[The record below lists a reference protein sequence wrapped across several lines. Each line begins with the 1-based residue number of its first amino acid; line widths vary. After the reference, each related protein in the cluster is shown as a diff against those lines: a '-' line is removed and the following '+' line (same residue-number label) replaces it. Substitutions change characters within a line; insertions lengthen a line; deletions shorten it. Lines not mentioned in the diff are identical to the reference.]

1 LNAEAVSM
9 LDDLEKITRKM
20 DVPSFR
26 RRSVKWLERHLYFRN
41 VGHPRY
47 TEAKALIQSL
57 LKKGA
62 R

>member
-1 LNAEAVSM
+1 MNAEIVGM
-9 LDDLEKITRKM
+9 LDDLENITKKM
-20 DVPSFR
+20 EIPSFR

-41 VGHPRY
+41 VSHPRY
-47 TEAKALIQSL
+47 EEAKALIKLL